1 MTSSES
7 PRDTIQS
14 ELREIKERLERV
26 EKQQEELKQQL
37 DDKLDESQYRRE
49 LRNMVDHLDSDIAR

>member
-26 EKQQEELKQQL
+26 EKQQKELKQQL

-49 LRNMVDHLDSDIAR
+49 LRNMVDNLDSDIVR